1 MLFRSTVNEAT
12 DPLYHALIR
21 GVARE
26 SGCPAVLNT
35 SFNIKGQ
42 PIVETPLDAIS
53 TFFGTGMDHL
63 VLGNYLISKARSP
76 RGR

>member
-1 MLFRSTVNEAT
+1 MSSAT
-12 DPLYHALIR
+12 DPPYHELIR
-21 GVARE
+21 GVERE

-42 PIVETPLDAIS
+42 PIVETPLEALS

-63 VLGNYLISKARSP
+63 VLGKYLISKAHNA
-76 RGR
+76 RGK